1 MECGIDHRL
10 AVVQLPVYRIK
21 GDFLHFSCKKIIE
34 TLAGSK
40 KSRTFAAV
48 KTKGSLAQLNRAF
61 DYGSKGCGFESRRSH
76 FGDLTDMM
84 IMDGS
89 LAQLN
94 RAFDYG
100 SKGCGFES
108 RRSHKKGFA
117 STRGKAFFVPFH
129 RDSCFP
135 SSPFLPIPSDIVQK
149 RKMPGFTSFDVK
161 PGIAHCGE
169 RGIRT
174 PGASQHGGFQDRC
187 NRPLYHLSKLSQ
199 RGFLCQKRCKGT
211 TYF

>member
-10 AVVQLPVYRIK
+10 AVVQLPIYRIK
-21 GDFLHFSCKKIIE
+21 GDFLHFFCKKIIE

-117 STRGKAFFVPFH
+117 STRGKAFFMPFH

-135 SSPFLPIPSDIVQK
+135 SSPFPPIPSGTVQK
-149 RKMPGFTSFDVK
+149 REMPGFTSFDVK
-161 PGIAHCGE
+161 PGIAHSGE
-169 RGIRT
+169 RG
-174 PGASQHGGFQDRC
+174 F
-187 NRPLYHLSKLSQ
+187 
-199 RGFLCQKRCKGT
+199 
-211 TYF
+211 